1 MQQVSDS
8 EHQIILELFQQSLI
22 VLGDIVEFGCYKG
35 DTSILLAR
43 QLNQFL
49 KEHPSTASKTIYL
62 YDSFAG
68 LPVKTT
74 EDTSSIG
81 DNFSAGSLL
90 ASKADL
96 IRRFKKANLPLPKIK
111 KAWFADLDP
120 ATDLP
125 SQISFAFLDGD
136 YYASIKLSLKLVY
149 PKLSS
154 GAIVLVHD
162 YRSEALPGVARAV
175 DEFLSAHSDFKLH
188 LRESLAV
195 LHFTE

>member
-8 EHQIILELFQQSLI
+8 EHQIILKLFQQSLT
-22 VLGDIVEFGCYKG
+22 VPGDIVEFGCYKG
-35 DTSILLAR
+35 DTSILLVR

-49 KEHPSTASKTIYL
+49 KEHPSAAGKTIYL

-68 LPVKTT
+68 LPAKTT
-74 EDTSSIG
+74 EDSSSIG
-81 DNFSAGSLL
+81 DNFSTGSLL
-90 ASKADL
+90 ASKAEL
-96 IRRFKKANLPLPKIK
+96 VRRFKKANLSLPKIK

-120 ATDLP
+120 TTDLP
-125 SQISFAFLDGD
+125 PQISFAFLDGD

-175 DEFLSAHSDFKLH
+175 DEFLSVYSGFRLR

-195 LHFTE
+195 LHFTK